1 MNKSI
6 HTEVVIIGGGPSGYS
21 AAFRCADL
29 GLSTV
34 LVEEYNNLGGVC
46 LNVGCIPSKA
56 LLYVAKVI
64 KDSKKISSAGVF
76 FESLKIDLDKINLWK
91 NTLVNKLAKGLFLL
105 SNKKNI
111 KIIKGSAQFV
121 NNNSIVV
128 NVNNDKGINVYFKN
142 VIIATGSSSINFPG
156 IPPNDPRIWNSNDA
170 LKLQC
175 IPKRLLIIG
184 GGVIGLEMATIYA
197 SLGSK
202 IDIIDSNKQILSSVD
217 TDVISVYTKLIN
229 SHFNLYLETKII
241 KIDSR
246 DDGLWVTMN
255 IRNLPS
261 KIVCYDI
268 ILIAIGRFPCFK
280 KLRLDKIK
288 IETDESGFIKV
299 DSQLR
304 TSKSH
309 IYAIGDVVGNPMLAH
324 KGIYQGKIVSDIISG
339 KKVFYEPLVVPS
351 VAYTDPEVAWVGVT
365 EREAILKNINYK
377 TAIFPWI
384 ASGRAIISNS
394 ETGCTKLIFDKDSKR
409 IIGGSIVGSNAGE
422 LLGEISLAIEMG
434 CEAEDISL
442 TMHAHPTLYET
453 IGLSSEVFQGISI
466 DF

>member
-111 KIIKGSAQFV
+111 KVIKGSAQFL

-156 IPPNDPRIWNSNDA
+156 IPPNDSRIWNSNDA

-202 IDIIDSNKQILSSVD
+202 IDIVDSSKQILSSVD

-255 IRNLPS
+255 IRNLTS

-351 VAYTDPEVAWVGVT
+351 IAYTDPEVAWVGVT